1 MGPHSW
7 DPGISPSGVFWTTPV
22 SEGSVKFDLKK
33 GKASLHVKDV
43 LVFDGFTVP
52 NALDEAHP
60 LGHVNSIINSLRI
73 EWSDTGQDPTS
84 WSDCDVNGFQGEFL
98 ENTATIEVTATTTP
112 APAMTCPP
120 RPARDGFKFVSDP
133 AETTINHFSQ
143 IGRERNG
150 VFFE

>member
-1 MGPHSW
+1 V
-7 DPGISPSGVFWTTPV
+7 SP
-22 SEGSVKFDLKK
+22 GSVRFDWRAE
-33 GKASLHVKDV
+33 KASLHVRDV

-73 EWSDTGQDPTS
+73 EWGGTTRATS
-84 WSDCDVNGFQGEFL
+84 WSDCAVNGFGGDYL
-98 ENTATIEVTATTTP
+98 ENAATIEVTATTPPVPARSCPP
-112 APAMTCPP
+112 APA
-120 RPARDGFKFVSDP
+120 RNGFQFVSDP

-150 VFFE
+150 VYFE